1 MQPKNPLNLGRE
13 NNRDGCTRKGDMIIL
28 EKADQLRCILLASAP
43 LIDKERT

>member
-28 EKADQLRCILLASAP
+28 EKADQLIERKW
-43 LIDKERT
+43 KENGDGSI